1 MTWQNWAGTA
11 SADPARRSWPR
22 SAEEIGRA
30 IAAAAKD
37 GLTVR
42 ALGSGHS
49 FTPAAATSGVALDLS
64 GWTGVVGAD
73 LGSGLVT
80 VRSGTTIRELNATL
94 DALGLAMA
102 NLGDIDAQTVSG
114 AISTGTHGTGAG
126 LGGIATQVAGLDLV
140 LADGSVVSCSAD
152 ENPDLFSAARVSV
165 GALGVLST
173 VTLQCVPSFTLAAD
187 ERPMPLEEV
196 LTRFSEL
203 AAGNDHFEFFWF
215 PYSKNALV
223 KRNNRIPR
231 GDDPGDPFEPAA
243 ARLVAR
249 TAIRSGARAA
259 AVPSPMPRWRRFI
272 EYEVMEN
279 AAFGALCRTGRAV
292 PATIKPLNRL
302 AAATLSKRSY
312 SAPSHEVFV
321 TPRRVRFVES
331 EYAVPRESLLDV
343 LAELRAGVGRLP
355 DPVMFPI
362 EVRVA
367 AADDIWLSTAQ
378 GRDSAY
384 VAVHQYVGL
393 PYADY
398 FQLFESIAAS
408 VGGRP
413 HWGKMHT
420 RSASY
425 LGSVY
430 PRFADFLRIRDSVDP
445 SRLFANPYLTQIF
458 GD

>member
-11 SADPARRSWPR
+11 SADPARRAWPR
-22 SAEEIGRA
+22 STEEIGQA
-30 IAAAAKD
+30 LAAAAKD

-64 GWTGVVGAD
+64 IWAGIVGSD
-73 LGSGLVT
+73 LDSGLVT
-80 VRSGTTIRELNATL
+80 VRSGTTIRELNAALNT
-94 DALGLAMA
+94 LGLAMA

-126 LGGIATQVAGLDLV
+126 LGGIATQVAGLELV
-140 LADGSVVSCSAD
+140 LADGTVVSCSAD

-173 VTLQCVPSFTLAAD
+173 VTLQCVPAFTLAAD
-187 ERPMPLEEV
+187 ERPMALDEV
-196 LTRFSEL
+196 LARFGEF
-203 AAGNDHFEFFWF
+203 AGGNDHFEFYWF
-215 PYSKNALV
+215 PYGKNALV
-223 KRNNRIPR
+223 KRNNRIN
-231 GDDPGDPFEPAA
+231 
-243 ARLVAR
+243 
-249 TAIRSGARAA
+249 GADGPDAM
-259 AVPSPMPRWRRFI
+259 PSWRRFL

-343 LAELRAGVGRLP
+343 LAELRAGVARLA
-355 DPVMFPI
+355 DPVMFPV

-367 AADDIWLSTAQ
+367 AGDDIWLSTAY

-384 VAVHQYVGL
+384 VAIHQYVGL
-393 PYADY
+393 PYREY
-398 FQLFESIAAS
+398 FQLFESIATS

-413 HWGKMHT
+413 HWAKMHT
-420 RSASY
+420 RDASY
-425 LGSVY
+425 FQSVY
-430 PRFADFLRIRDSVDP
+430 PRFADFLRVRDSLDP
-445 SRLFANPYLTQIF
+445 SRRFANDYLRQVF